1 MLFFSVLFFKFT
13 FMRQF
18 ISVLTLV
25 TLIQSFP
32 VVVSAQVQPQDKQ
45 SSDPI
50 QMVVA
55 ANWMTNYPDNNFY
68 PERIISRADL
78 ASIMV
83 KAFRLDKRQAAS
95 KANIVL
101 SDVPSSHPAYKDIQ
115 TVLKTDIMRG
125 YRGNLFFPNQRV
137 TRAEALAIFAQA
149 YGVFQFPD
157 ETVNEILAPHPDA
170 ATIPSWARK
179 AIATVVAEA
188 FVNTD
193 TQGNL
198 YPLKPMT
205 RGDMAY
211 VLSKYLER
219 QGRDAEI
226 PDAPPAPP
234 QP

>member
-1 MLFFSVLFFKFT
+1 
-13 FMRQF
+13 MRRF
-18 ISVLTLV
+18 LSILTLV

-32 VVVSAQVQPQDKQ
+32 VVGSAQVQPQAKQ

-50 QMVVA
+50 QMVLA
-55 ANWMTNYPDNNFY
+55 ANWMTNYPDNNFH

-83 KAFRLDKRQAAS
+83 KAFRLDKRQAAN
-95 KANIVL
+95 KENIVVP
-101 SDVPSSHPAYKDIQ
+101 DVPPSHPTYKDIQ
-115 TVLKTDIMRG
+115 TVLKTDIMKG

-157 ETVNEILAPHPDA
+157 DTVNEILAPHPDA
-170 ATIPSWARK
+170 ASIPPWARK

-188 FVNTD
+188 FVNKD
-193 TQGNL
+193 TQGNI

-211 VLSKYLER
+211 VLSKYLQR
-219 QGRDAEI
+219 QAQDAEI

>member
-1 MLFFSVLFFKFT
+1 
-13 FMRQF
+13 MRRF
-18 ISVLTLV
+18 LSVLTLV

-32 VVVSAQVQPQDKQ
+32 IVVSAQVQPQAKQ

-50 QMVVA
+50 QMVLA
-55 ANWMTNYPDNNFY
+55 ANWMTNYPDNKFY

-83 KAFRLDKRQAAS
+83 KAFRLDKRQATS
-95 KANIVL
+95 KENFVVP
-101 SDVPSSHPAYKDIQ
+101 DVPPSHPAYKDIQ

-149 YGVFQFPD
+149 YGVFQFSD

-170 ATIPSWARK
+170 ASIPPWARK

-193 TQGNL
+193 TQGNI

-211 VLSKYLER
+211 VLSKYLQR
-219 QGRDAEI
+219 QGQDAEI

>member
-1 MLFFSVLFFKFT
+1 
-13 FMRQF
+13 MRRF
-18 ISVLTLV
+18 LSVLTLV

-32 VVVSAQVQPQDKQ
+32 VVVSAQAQSQAKK

-55 ANWMTNYPDNNFY
+55 ANWMTNYPDNKFHSD
-68 PERIISRADL
+68 RIISRADL

-83 KAFRLDKRQAAS
+83 KAFRLEKRQAAS
-95 KANIVL
+95 KENIVI
-101 SDVPSSHPAYKDIQ
+101 SDVSSSHPAYKDIQ
-115 TVLKTDIMRG
+115 TVLKTDIMKG

-157 ETVNEILAPHPDA
+157 ETVNEILAPHRDA
-170 ATIPSWARK
+170 STIPSWARK

-211 VLSKYLER
+211 VLSKYLQR
-219 QGRDAEI
+219 QARDAEI

>member
-1 MLFFSVLFFKFT
+1 
-13 FMRQF
+13 MRRF
-18 ISVLTLV
+18 LSLLTLV
-25 TLIQSFP
+25 TLIQSVP
-32 VVVSAQVQPQDKQ
+32 VVVSAQVQPQAKQ

-50 QMVVA
+50 QMVLA
-55 ANWMTNYPDNNFY
+55 ANWMTNYPDNNFH

-83 KAFRLDKRQAAS
+83 KAFRLDKRQAVS
-95 KANIVL
+95 KEKIVVP
-101 SDVPSSHPAYKDIQ
+101 DVPPSHPAYKDIQ

-170 ATIPSWARK
+170 ASIPPWARK

-193 TQGNL
+193 TQGNI

-211 VLSKYLER
+211 VLSKYLQR